1 MLGRTDSRLRLI
13 ALLVAVSIFA
23 ALLGVRLTYW
33 QLGQGPELSRLAAAQ
48 LSQPDSALV
57 ERGDITDRH
66 GILLATTAYR
76 DLLAAHPDLIPEG
89 RRADVARRLASLLDL
104 GPDRTEQ
111 LVAAFQS
118 GRPYVV
124 VARQLTLSQSSRV
137 RQQVAEGKLA
147 ALSLEPRSVRFYPNP
162 GGSPSTTL
170 ASQLLGFVTEDG
182 VGRYGVEQYSQAL
195 LAGDSGSTA
204 AVGDGVQLPTSGGSV
219 QLTIDASLQLR
230 LEKELYAAW
239 VANRAERVS
248 AVVLDPQTGAILA
261 SASVPGYDA
270 NEYGPTARTT
280 PDLFVDP
287 ITSQVYEPGS
297 VMKMFTAAAALE
309 EDVVDRR
316 TQINDTDVLKVGRN
330 SVRNADLKGMGK
342 IPFEDVIAYSRNVAT
357 GRVAMM
363 LGETTDDAAAILY
376 DLWQRLGIGRPSGV
390 ELSNESGGLV
400 ADPAERPWQA
410 IDLVNRAFGQGVA
423 VTPLQLAAGYSA
435 MVNGGRLVHPHI
447 VAALDGVPR
456 TAVEAEEVLD
466 PELSAELRRLMMHVV
481 EANPTYS
488 RETLIPGYTVG
499 GKTGTAQIWDSD
511 TGAWKDGIFNHSF
524 CGFVAGQDSEV
535 VIVVRIHETKPRVHR
550 QWGMSLEQTSNELFR
565 RVGEAAIAALD
576 MQPRPGYL
584 QSGLD
589 PTYETG
595 PVEEASPQPQ
605 PARP

>member
-33 QLGQGPELSRLAAAQ
+33 QLGEGPELSRLAAAQ

-66 GILLATTAYR
+66 GTLLATTAYR
-76 DLLAAHPDLIPEG
+76 DLLAAHPDLIPRG
-89 RRADVARRLASLLDL
+89 QRSDVARRLASLLDL
-104 GPDRTEQ
+104 GPARTDQ
-111 LVAAFQS
+111 LVAEFES

-124 VARQLTLSQSSRV
+124 VARQLTLSQSSQV

-147 ALSLEPRSVRFYPNP
+147 ALSLEPRSIRFYPNP

-204 AVGDGVQLPTSGGSV
+204 AVGDGVGLPTSGGSI

-270 NEYGPTARTT
+270 NGYGLTARTT

-287 ITSQVYEPGS
+287 ITGQVYEPGS

-309 EDVVDRR
+309 KDVVDRR
-316 TQINDTDVLKVGRN
+316 TQVNDTDVLKVGRN

-363 LGETTDDAAAILY
+363 LGQTTDDAAAVLY

-447 VAALDGVPR
+447 VAAVAGAPR
-456 TAVEAEEVLD
+456 MDVEAEQVLD
-466 PELSAELRRLMMHVV
+466 PGLSAELRRLMMHVV

-524 CGFVAGQDSEV
+524 CGFVAGLDSEV
-535 VIVVRIHETKPRVHR
+535 VIVVRIHETKQRVHR

-605 PARP
+605 PTRP